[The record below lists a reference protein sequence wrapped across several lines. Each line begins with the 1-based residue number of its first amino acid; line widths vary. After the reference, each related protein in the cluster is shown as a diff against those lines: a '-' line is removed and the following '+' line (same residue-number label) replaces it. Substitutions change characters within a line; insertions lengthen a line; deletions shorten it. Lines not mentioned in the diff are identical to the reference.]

1 MYLKLR
7 MQKII
12 DKEYF
17 NIYNNTEIFRKRW
30 NKMKK
35 IISFLL
41 CVLIFIFNTPLV
53 QAEDAIYETKQSNYI
68 LEEVSLDD
76 IYTDQELYDYLNEFD
91 GFNIINQEYQNLS
104 NQIKSDLVSYVNK
117 SLDEELE
124 NKLSLSDIEKLTNK
138 YGLRD
143 SAEEYIQANHQLLVE
158 RDALTRE
165 VSNVWYITYWTT
177 DAGFSIKVADVG
189 DKLDEFKGNVELY
202 RMNGSKWY
210 TESVGRKEFSKS
222 QVGNG
227 TVFTWAIPV
236 KYVKE
241 KFEYNLIVNED
252 TSSWK
257 YSNVGKDN
265 QIRFSFAAGQ
275 YNSLDAKG
283 GERHH
288 FVSQDALKSGNYSV
302 NTAYCIRMTRD
313 DHMKTGSYGSSTV
326 SRAYREEEKKLLKD
340 KKYRELLQK
349 EVDDFKAKKD
359 PDGKFK
365 NLSVKYYDE
374 ILICLAQYEKLFGIN

>member
-158 RDALTRE
+158 R
-165 VSNVWYITYWTT
+165 
-177 DAGFSIKVADVG
+177 
-189 DKLDEFKGNVELY
+189 
-202 RMNGSKWY
+202 M
-210 TESVGRKEFSKS
+210 
-222 QVGNG
+222 
-227 TVFTWAIPV
+227 
-236 KYVKE
+236 
-241 KFEYNLIVNED
+241 
-252 TSSWK
+252 
-257 YSNVGKDN
+257 
-265 QIRFSFAAGQ
+265 
-275 YNSLDAKG
+275 
-283 GERHH
+283 H
-288 FVSQDALKSGNYSV
+288 
-302 NTAYCIRMTRD
+302 
-313 DHMKTGSYGSSTV
+313 
-326 SRAYREEEKKLLKD
+326 
-340 KKYRELLQK
+340 
-349 EVDDFKAKKD
+349 
-359 PDGKFK
+359 
-365 NLSVKYYDE
+365 
-374 ILICLAQYEKLFGIN
+374 